1 MNTVVLTSSLL
12 FLSLSAISQPV
23 AADCVQRVGATQAAI
38 EALIDQ
44 NGAGPLQG
52 NADIELTVLLL
63 DLCREP
69 AIGST
74 NVRSANAEVT
84 TTRGL
89 NPKSEIEEDT
99 DKKKTTFLGLEVE
112 PKGSD
117 ARFKRPGPK

>member
-1 MNTVVLTSSLL
+1 MKSVTTLLICLLISLP
-12 FLSLSAISQPV
+12 A
-23 AADCVQRVGATQAAI
+23 AADCVKRVGQTQAAI
-38 EALIDQ
+38 ESLIAA

-69 AIGST
+69 EIGST
-74 NVRSANAEVT
+74 NVRTSSEQIT

-89 NPKSEIEEDT
+89 NPKSEVDT
-99 DKKKTTFLGLEVE
+99 DEDKNTTTFLGLEVE

-117 ARFKRPGPK
+117 VRFKRPGKK